1 MDGSVKKQHLKQ
13 VPYSLKM
20 KTTKY
25 FFMKNIV
32 SVVAVVAMLYSS
44 CQSAK
49 PDIVKEIDAKDKPVY
64 KLTAVQ
70 QTGLPDIIKLPGEL
84 AAYQEVSIFPKVNG
98 YVKDVKVDIGSHV
111 KKGQLLMTLE
121 APELEQFTMQAK
133 EKYARTKADLSIDR
147 EHYNRL
153 MEASQTPGAVSP
165 LDLSFVKSKVESD
178 SAVSNAAK
186 SNWEMQETMQS
197 YLIVTAPF
205 DGVIT
210 ERNVHPG
217 ALVSAESKDSKPML
231 ELKEISHL
239 RLQVDIP
246 ENLSGSMKDGDTL
259 SFFTSA
265 FPGKKITGYISRKSM
280 NVNTQF
286 RSERVEADVT
296 NENELLTPGMYA
308 DILIY
313 SKGNASG
320 FSVPKSSLVTTTERK
335 FVLVIRSGEIHKVD
349 VTSGNESAG
358 IIEVF
363 GNLNK
368 GDSAIVDANDEIK
381 EGKYD

>member
-320 FSVPKSSLVTTTERK
+320 FSVPESSLVTTTERK

>member
-1 MDGSVKKQHLKQ
+1 
-13 VPYSLKM
+13 M

-25 FFMKNIV
+25 YFMKFIV
-32 SVVAVVAMLYSS
+32 PGIIIISMLFVS

-49 PDIVKEIDAKDKPVY
+49 PETPKEDGSDKKTHYTLAP
-64 KLTAVQ
+64 VQ
-70 QTGLPDIIKLPGEL
+70 QAGLSSQVKLPGQL

-98 YVKDVKVDIGSHV
+98 YVRDVKVDIGSKV
-111 KKGQLLMTLE
+111 RRGQLLMTLE
-121 APELEQFTMQAK
+121 APELEQSTMQAK

-153 MEASQTPGAVSP
+153 LEASQTAGAISP
-165 LDLSFVKSKVESD
+165 LDLSFVKSKMESD

-186 SNWEMQETMQS
+186 SNWQMQQTMEA

-210 ERNVHPG
+210 DRNVHPG
-217 ALVSAESKDSKPML
+217 ALVSAESKDVKPML
-231 ELKEISHL
+231 ELKEINRL

-246 ENLSGSMKDGDTL
+246 EYLSGMMKVGDTI

-265 FPGKKITGYISRKSM
+265 YPGKKIMGHISRKSM
-280 NVNTQF
+280 NVNAQF
-286 RSERVEADVT
+286 RSERVEADVA
-296 NENELLTPGMYA
+296 NNDELLTPGMYA

-320 FSVPKSSLVTTTERK
+320 FTVPKSSLVTSTERK
-335 FVLVIRSGEIHKVD
+335 YLLVVRSGKIEKVD
-349 VTSGNESAG
+349 VTSGSVSANS
-358 IIEVF
+358 IEVF
-363 GNLNK
+363 GSINKTDSVILN
-368 GDSAIVDANDEIK
+368 ANDEIK
-381 EGKYD
+381 EGLVN